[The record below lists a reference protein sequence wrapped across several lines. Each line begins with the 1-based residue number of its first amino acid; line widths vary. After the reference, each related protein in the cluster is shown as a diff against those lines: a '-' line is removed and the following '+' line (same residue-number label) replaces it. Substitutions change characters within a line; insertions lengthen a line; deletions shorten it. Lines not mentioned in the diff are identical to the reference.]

1 MKGGTKTYPI
11 EGLRTGTALDD
22 QTLKDNVLITFKGVS
37 GSGTVK
43 LENNFKENTL
53 KGLRFKAETN
63 GNLKNGDNVKV
74 MIENP
79 DFLSR
84 NHYVLSEEG
93 SFEINVN
100 DLDEV
105 ASHFNEITNFSE
117 VEEMLKSEIQGM
129 YRSGV
134 MNQVE
139 TELVAKFYLDLSH
152 NGANI
157 NTNGDG
163 SYAYLLR
170 VTRNLGTKSEK
181 TFYELVGFE
190 KIVIDGDRKA
200 NLSKLSVFKK
210 VLRKITHETQSI
222 KS

>member
-1 MKGGTKTYPI
+1 
-11 EGLRTGTALDD
+11 
-22 QTLKDNVLITFKGVS
+22 
-37 GSGTVK
+37 
-43 LENNFKENTL
+43 
-53 KGLRFKAETN
+53 
-63 GNLKNGDNVKV
+63 
-74 MIENP
+74 
-79 DFLSR
+79 
-84 NHYVLSEEG
+84 
-93 SFEINVN
+93 
-100 DLDEV
+100 
-105 ASHFNEITNFSE
+105 
-117 VEEMLKSEIQGM
+117 MLKSEIQGM